1 MHGRRNTDKGGL
13 RGKYS
18 NSFSIGFNGYMFLFD
33 FGVTTGDGDGH
44 IHSRVIVNPADA
56 AEFCELLG
64 KSLLEHASRYGPI
77 KKEPDAPAAQ
87 PERRL
92 Q

>member
-1 MHGRRNTDKGGL
+1 M

-18 NSFSIGFNGYMFLFD
+18 NSFSVGFNGYMFIFD
-33 FGVTTGDGDGH
+33 FGVTEADGDGH

-56 AEFCELLG
+56 AELSELLG

-77 KKEPDAPAAQ
+77 KKGSDAPAAE